1 VEIEA
6 KSMLQGHEGL

>member
-6 KSMLQGHEGL
+6 KLTLQGHEGL